1 MKLNLTAYEADI
13 QETVIS
19 PMLDFMAE
27 LDGEDY
33 TEADV
38 EDCRALLM
46 DYLRALNALESPDDA
61 AILAQ
66 VEAVVLALNDL
77 NERTDYAMIETGERE
92 ALCEII
98 QRAAEESGL
107 QDIPEDV
114 TEDWREW

>member
-1 MKLNLTAYEADI
+1 MKLDLTAYEADI
-13 QETVIS
+13 QETVVT

-38 EDCRALLM
+38 KACRDLLM
-46 DYLRALNALESPDDA
+46 NYLRALNALEAPDDE

-77 NERTDYAMIETGERE
+77 SERTDYAMIETGERE

-107 QDIPEDV
+107 RDVPDDV
-114 TEDWREW
+114 TEEWREW

>member
-1 MKLNLTAYEADI
+1 MKLDLTAYEADI
-13 QETVIS
+13 QENIVD

-38 EDCRALLM
+38 ETCREALM
-46 DYLRALNALESPDDA
+46 AYLRALNALEAPDDE

-77 NERTDYAMIETGERE
+77 NERTDYTMIETGERE

-98 QRAAEESGL
+98 QRAAEDCGL
-107 QDIPEDV
+107 QDVPEDV
-114 TEDWREW
+114 TEAWRDW